1 MEELQNRMKTVLA
14 TSFAFYLKAHNFHW
28 NVEGVN
34 FPQYH
39 NFFGEIYE
47 EVFESIDVIAEHIR
61 ALDCYAPGSFS
72 RFKELSS
79 ITDELNFP
87 SGIMMAKKL
96 LDDNDKV
103 IQDLT
108 FAYTEAEK
116 VKEIGLA
123 NFLQD
128 RIDIHKKHGW
138 MLKSITKG

>member
-14 TSFAFYLKAHNFHW
+14 TSFAFYLKAHNYHW
-28 NVEGVN
+28 NVEGQN

-39 NFFGEIYE
+39 TFFGDLYT
-47 EVFESIDVIAEHIR
+47 EVFAAIDPIAEQIR
-61 ALDCYAPGSFS
+61 VLDTYAPGSFS
-72 RFKELSS
+72 RFKEMSS
-79 ITDELNFP
+79 IQDETNVP

-96 LDDNDKV
+96 MEDNEKV

-108 FAYTEAEK
+108 FANTEAEK
-116 VKEIGLA
+116 LKQIGLA

-128 RIDIHKKHGW
+128 RIEIHKKHGW